1 MIYVGSFDEKSPFV
15 DIPQFFLFDE
25 ALNNVKLCSAL
36 SELNQDIN
44 NVKLEPTAC
53 MFNCQDSLVDPLFWC
68 YRPDRTEKKPT

>member
-36 SELNQDIN
+36 SELN
-44 NVKLEPTAC
+44 
-53 MFNCQDSLVDPLFWC
+53 
-68 YRPDRTEKKPT
+68 